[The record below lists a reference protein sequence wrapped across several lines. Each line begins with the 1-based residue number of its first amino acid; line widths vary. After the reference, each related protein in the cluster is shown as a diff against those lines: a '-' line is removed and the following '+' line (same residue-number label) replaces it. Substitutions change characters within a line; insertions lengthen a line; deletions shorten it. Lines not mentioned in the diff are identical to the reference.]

1 MHIAGGLH
9 LLPPTARRRCALRS
23 MNSREEG
30 MTDARRA
37 AVSDCANGSYAI
49 CPPKLNRTQPV
60 HWTGSGACGWE
71 PATTASLRS
80 LLSQLPY
87 PSLLFWGDS
96 TFRQLYLEGA
106 ELAMA
111 RGLDDDVCTKTPQN
125 VYGTLGST
133 PYLPNE
139 NVDFDNFTCATGA
152 CQTDGCLVRCSRQ
165 VGTTL
170 NDGAPATVGWYGS
183 GRLHCPSA
191 SPLAL
196 SLYAQLRKQ
205 CPGAIV
211 AGHNVWDC
219 RWVKHG
225 RAKWPNYRYTEDIA
239 NATRAVSAICPRTL
253 KVWRSSV
260 HLDPAFNTSKWKE
273 MHRCMQVSSIA
284 ARAPRARL
292 HLVTTMPKHRLL
304 VTCRP
309 TSACAT
315 MRSPP
320 TGWYSTFVL

>member
-1 MHIAGGLH
+1 M
-9 LLPPTARRRCALRS
+9 TAPRH
-23 MNSREEG
+23 
-30 MTDARRA
+30 T

-49 CPPKLNRTQPV
+49 CPPKPNRTQPV

-80 LLSQLPY
+80 LLSQLPH

-106 ELAMA
+106 VLATA
-111 RGLDDDVCTKTPQN
+111 RGLDDDVCTKTQN

-139 NVDFDNFTCATGA
+139 SVDFDNFTCATGA
-152 CQTDGCLVRCSRQ
+152 CQKDGCLVRCSRQ
-165 VGTTL
+165 FATTP
-170 NDGAPATVGWYGS
+170 DDAPPATVGWYGS

-191 SPLAL
+191 SPLAP
-196 SLYAQLRKQ
+196 SLYTQLRKQ

-219 RWVKHG
+219 RWVEHG
-225 RAKWPNYRYTEDIA
+225 RAKWPNYRYAEDIA
-239 NATRAVSAICPRTL
+239 NATRAVSVICPRTL

-260 HLDPAFNTSKWKE
+260 HLDPTFNKSEWKE
-273 MHRCMQVSSIA
+273 MHRCMQVSNSCPGPRA
-284 ARAPRARL
+284 PCYDHAKHRCLSPVGQRARARPCGRCRL
-292 HLVTTMPKHRLL
+292 AGTRHSCHDDTPAWVDAH
-304 VTCRP
+304 
-309 TSACAT
+309 AT
-315 MRSPP
+315 PVR
-320 TGWYSTFVL
+320 